1 MTFGHYGCCA
11 TSCCACAPPREPRR
25 GQLTFGSHVT
35 TKKKTREKA
44 GHAQNLLPDRAS
56 SGVQPSLLTTTTGV
70 VKFQSHLVAML
81 LLLRKKRGK
90 NGACAEPTFRSG
102 QLLDRPLPDSAS
114 SGNVTFSLPVKRP
127 PLGRIWRNF
136 CCACAEHTSGQCIW
150 LTSLPLTWLPGAPH
164 RSSANVALS
173 LLIYYSLFMYS
184 YSFMYQNTINLSS
197 ETDTI
202 FSVTFIQYYFDYYFS
217 SWYGCASLI
226 WKYIVQIVLNN
237 KIF

>member
-1 MTFGHYGCCA
+1 VTFGHYGCCA

-81 LLLRKKRGK
+81 LLLRKKRGE

-114 SGNVTFSLPVKRP
+114 SGNVTFSLPVKKP

-136 CCACAEHTSGQCIW
+136 RLRMRRTYFRTVHMTDVTSGIM
-150 LTSLPLTWLPGAPH
+150 TSGC
-164 RSSANVALS
+164 SSS
-173 LLIYYSLFMYS
+173 LLRKCGFVLADILL
-184 YSFMYQNTINLSS
+184 TIHVFL
-197 ETDTI
+197 
-202 FSVTFIQYYFDYYFS
+202 
-217 SWYGCASLI
+217 
-226 WKYIVQIVLNN
+226 
-237 KIF
+237 

>member
-1 MTFGHYGCCA
+1 
-11 TSCCACAPPREPRR
+11 
-25 GQLTFGSHVT
+25 
-35 TKKKTREKA
+35 
-44 GHAQNLLPDRAS
+44 
-56 SGVQPSLLTTTTGV
+56 
-70 VKFQSHLVAML
+70 ML
-81 LLLRKKRGK
+81 LLRRKKRGMRRTYIRQ
-90 NGACAEPTFRSG
+90 GHFWTW
-102 QLLDRPLPDSAS
+102 PLPDSS
-114 SGNVTFSLPVKRP
+114 SFGHVTFSLPVKRP

-226 WKYIVQIVLNN
+226 WKYKVQIVLNN